1 MMFSQF
7 FIRRPI
13 FAAVISL
20 LFFITGAIAVWQLPI
35 TEYPEVVPPT
45 VVVTANYPGANPK
58 VIAETVASP
67 LEQEINGV
75 EDMLYMSSQAT
86 SDGRMTL
93 TVTFAIG
100 TDVDLAQTQV
110 QSRVERAK
118 PRLPQEVQRLGVV
131 TEKSSPDL
139 TMVVHLTSPD
149 ERYDML
155 YLSNYASLNVKDELA
170 RIEGVGSVQL
180 FGAGDYSMRIWLDPN
195 KVAALGLS
203 PAQITAAIREQNQQ
217 AAAGSLGAQPSGDAE
232 FQLLINVKGRLAA
245 VEEFEDIIIKVGG
258 NGEISRLKDVA
269 RVELGASTY
278 ALRSLLNN
286 KEAVAI
292 PIFQASGSNAIQ
304 ISDNV
309 RAKMAELAKSFP
321 EGLAYDIVYDPTVFV
336 RGSIEAV
343 VKTLLEAVL
352 LVVLVVVLF
361 LQTWRA
367 SIIPLVA
374 VPVSLVGTFA
384 FMHMLGFSL
393 NALSLFGLVL
403 AIGIVVDD
411 AIVVVENVERNISE
425 GLSPVAAT
433 QKAMKEV
440 TGPIVATTLVLAA
453 VFIPTAFMSGLTGQ
467 FYKQFALTITISTF
481 ISAINS
487 LTLSPAL
494 SALLLK
500 GHGEKKDAL
509 TRGMDKLFG
518 GWLFNPFNRFFARL
532 SHGYGWLVKKVIRFG
547 AIVGVMYVVLV
558 GLTGLQFA
566 STPTGYVPG
575 QDKQYLVAFAQLP
588 DAASLERTEA
598 VIKEMSRIALE
609 YPGVANSIAFPGL
622 SINGFTNSPNS
633 GIVFV
638 GLDAFDER
646 DSAELSGNA
655 IAAALN
661 QQFAGIEDAFIAIF
675 PPPPVMG
682 LGTIG
687 GFRLQIQDRANHGY
701 EELYK
706 VTMQVMQKAWA
717 TPELAGVFSGYQVNV
732 PQLDLDIDRTK
743 AKQQSVA
750 LDEVFQTLQAY
761 MGSVYV
767 NDFNQFGRTYQVNM
781 QADEQFRQTPEQIA
795 QLKVRNT
802 QGEMIP
808 LGSFINVTNTAG
820 PDRVM
825 HYNGF
830 TTAEING
837 GPAPGYSTGE
847 AQAAIEKILA
857 ETLPN
862 GMTYEWTELTY
873 QQILAGNAGMFI
885 YPLVILLVFMV
896 LAAQYESLSLPLAI
910 ILIIPMTLL
919 SALSGVL
926 IYGGDNNIFTQI
938 GLIVLVGLATKNAIL
953 IVEFAKELQ
962 DHGMSAMEAILE
974 AGRLRLR
981 PILMTSI
988 AFIMG
993 VVPMVFS
1000 SGAGAEMRQ
1009 AMGVAVFAGMIGV
1022 TIFGLILTPL
1032 FYYMLAKRGDE
1043 KAKQP
1048 VSEQATDTV
1057 EANHA

>member
-1 MMFSQF
+1 MFSQF
-7 FIRRPI
+7 FIKRPI
-13 FAAVISL
+13 FAAVLSL
-20 LFFITGAIAVWQLPI
+20 LIFIGGAISVWQLPI

-58 VIAETVASP
+58 VIADTVASP

-75 EDMLYMSSQAT
+75 ENMLYMSSQAT

-93 TVTFAIG
+93 TITFAIG
-100 TDVDLAQTQV
+100 TDVDRAQTQV
-110 QSRVERAK
+110 QSRVDRAK

-149 ERYDML
+149 DRYDML
-155 YLSNYASLNVKDELA
+155 YLSNYAALNIKDELA
-170 RIEGVGSVQL
+170 RIKGVGEVRL
-180 FGAGDYSMRIWLDPN
+180 FGAGEYSLRVWLDPD

-203 PAQITAAIREQNQQ
+203 PAQVVAAIQEQNQQ
-217 AAAGSLGAQPSGDAE
+217 AAAGSLGAQPSGDSE
-232 FQLLINVKGRLAA
+232 FQLLINVKGRLST
-245 VEEFEDIIIKVGG
+245 EQEFADIIVKVGD
-258 NGEISRLKDVA
+258 NGEVSRLRDIG
-269 RVELGASTY
+269 RVELGAQTY

-286 KEAVAI
+286 KGAVAI

-304 ISDNV
+304 ISEDV
-309 RAKMAELAKSFP
+309 RATMAELAKGFP
-321 EGLAYDIVYDPTVFV
+321 EGLNYDIVYDPTVFV

-384 FMHMLGFSL
+384 MMHLFGFSL

-411 AIVVVENVERNISE
+411 AIVVVENVERNIAD
-425 GLSPVAAT
+425 GLSPMAAT

-453 VFIPTAFMSGLTGQ
+453 VFVPTAFMSGLTGQ
-467 FYKQFALTITISTF
+467 FYMQFALTITISTF
-481 ISAINS
+481 ISALNS

-500 GHGEKKDAL
+500 PHGAKPDAL
-509 TRGMDKLFG
+509 TRVLNKAFG
-518 GWLFNPFNRFFARL
+518 GWLFGPFNRLFARA
-532 SHGYGWLVKKVIRFG
+532 SNGYQLMVRKVIRMG
-547 AIVGVMYVVLV
+547 ALIAVLYVGLV
-558 GLTGLQFA
+558 GLTAVQFQQ
-566 STPTGYVPG
+566 TPTGYVPG

-588 DAASLERTEA
+588 DASSLDRTEA
-598 VIKEMSRIALE
+598 VIKEMSQIALDH
-609 YPGVANSIAFPGL
+609 PGVANSIAFPGL
-622 SINGFTNSPNS
+622 SINGFTNSPS
-633 GIVFV
+633 AGIVFV
-638 GLDAFDER
+638 GLDDFDQR
-646 DSAELSGNA
+646 TSPELSGNA
-655 IAAALN
+655 IAMQLN
-661 QQFAGIEDAFIAIF
+661 QKFAGIQDAFIAIF

-687 GFRLQIQDRANHGY
+687 GFRLQIQDRANLGY
-701 EELYK
+701 EALFG

-717 TPELAGVFSGYQVNV
+717 TPELAGVFSSYQVNV
-732 PQLDLDIDRTK
+732 PQLDLDVDRTK
-743 AKQQSVA
+743 AKQQGVD
-750 LDEVFQTLQAY
+750 LDEVFQTLQVY
-761 MGSVYV
+761 LGSTYV
-767 NDFNQFGRTYQVNM
+767 NDFNQFGRTYQVNI
-781 QADEQFRQTPEQIA
+781 QADEQFRQNPEQIR
-795 QLKVRNT
+795 QLKVRNNK
-802 QGEMIP
+802 GEMIP
-808 LGSFINVTNTAG
+808 LGSFVSVKHVAG

-825 HYNGF
+825 HYNGY

-837 GPAPGYSTGE
+837 GPAPGFSTGE

-857 ETLPN
+857 ETLPP
-862 GMTYEWTELTY
+862 GMTYEWTELSY
-873 QQILAGNAGMFI
+873 QQILAGHTELLIF
-885 YPLVILLVFMV
+885 PLVILLVFMV
-896 LAAQYESLSLPLAI
+896 LAAQYESLTLPLAI
-910 ILIIPMTLL
+910 ILIVPMTLL
-919 SALSGVL
+919 SAMTGVW

-962 DHGMSAMEAILE
+962 DHGMKTMDAILE
-974 AGRLRLR
+974 AARLRLR

-1032 FYYMLAKRGDE
+1032 FYYALARRRDRQL
-1043 KAKQP
+1043 AQADT
-1048 VSEQATDTV
+1048 SEESA
-1057 EANHA
+1057 HA

>member
-1 MMFSQF
+1 MFSQF

-20 LFFITGAIAVWQLPI
+20 IFFIVGAISVWQLPI

-45 VVVTANYPGANPK
+45 VVVTASYPGANPK

-75 EDMLYMSSQAT
+75 ENMLYMSSQAT
-86 SDGRMTL
+86 SDGTMTL
-93 TVTFAIG
+93 TITFAIG
-100 TDVDLAQTQV
+100 SDVDLAQTQV

-118 PRLPQEVQRLGVV
+118 PRLPEEVQRLGVV
-131 TEKSSPDL
+131 TEKSSPSL

-149 ERYDML
+149 DRYDML
-155 YLSNYASLNVKDELA
+155 YLSNYAVLNVKDELA
-170 RIEGVGSVQL
+170 RIEGVGQVRV
-180 FGAGDYSMRIWLDPN
+180 FGAGDYSMRVWLDPN

-203 PAQITAAIREQNQQ
+203 PSNIVASIREQNQQ
-217 AAAGSLGAQPSGDAE
+217 AAAGSLGAQPSGESD
-232 FQLLINVKGRLAA
+232 FQLLINVKGRLTD
-245 VEEFEDIIIKVGG
+245 VEEFEDIIIKVGEQG
-258 NGEISRLKDVA
+258 QISRLKDVA

-278 ALRSLLNN
+278 ALRSMLDN
-286 KEAVAI
+286 KDAAALPV
-292 PIFQASGSNAIQ
+292 FQASGSNAIQ
-304 ISDNV
+304 ISDDV
-309 RAKMAELAKSFP
+309 RSKMAELSKTFP
-321 EGLAYDIVYDPTVFV
+321 EGLSYDIVYDPTVFV
-336 RGSIEAV
+336 RGSIQAV
-343 VKTLLEAVL
+343 VKTLFEAVL

-384 FMHMLGFSL
+384 FMHLLGFSL

-411 AIVVVENVERNISE
+411 AIVVVENVERNIAN

-500 GHGEKKDAL
+500 SHDSKKDAL
-509 TRGMDKLFG
+509 TRGMDKLLG
-518 GWLFNPFNRFFARL
+518 GWLFTPFNRFFARL
-532 SHGYGWLVKKVIRFG
+532 SDGYGWVVKKVLRFG
-547 AIVGVMYVVLV
+547 LLIGVIYIGLV
-558 GLTGLQFA
+558 SLTGLQFA
-566 STPTGYVPG
+566 TTPTGYVPG

-588 DAASLERTEA
+588 DAASLDRTEA

-609 YPGVANSIAFPGL
+609 QPGVANSVAFPGL
-622 SINGFTNSPNS
+622 SINGFTNSTNS
-633 GIVFV
+633 GILFTP
-638 GLDAFDER
+638 LDDFAER
-646 DSAELSGNA
+646 TDPSLSAGA
-655 IAAALN
+655 IAGALN
-661 QQFAGIEDAFIAIF
+661 QKFAAIEDAYIAIF
-675 PPPPVMG
+675 PPPPVQG

-687 GFRLQIQDRANHGY
+687 GFRLQIQDRANYGY
-701 EELYK
+701 DELYK
-706 VTMQVMQKAWA
+706 ITMQVMQKAWA
-717 TPELAGVFSGYQVNV
+717 TPELTGVFSSYQINV
-732 PQLDLDIDRTK
+732 PQLDVDIDRTK
-743 AKQQSVA
+743 AKQQSVS
-750 LDEVFQTLQAY
+750 LDELFATLQGY
-761 MGSVYV
+761 MGSVYA
-767 NDFNQFGRTYQVNM
+767 NDFNQFGRTYQVNV

-795 QLKVRNT
+795 QLKVRNNN
-802 QGEMIP
+802 GDMVPI
-808 LGSFINVTNTAG
+808 GSFINVNNTAG

-837 GPAPGYSTGE
+837 GAAPGYSSGQ

-873 QQILAGNAGMFI
+873 QQILAGNAGMYIF
-885 YPLVILLVFMV
+885 PLIILLVFMV

-926 IYGGDNNIFTQI
+926 IAGGDNNIFTQI
-938 GLIVLVGLATKNAIL
+938 GFIVLVGLATKNAIL

-962 DHGMSAMEAILE
+962 DQGRTAYEAILE

-1000 SGAGAEMRQ
+1000 TGAGAEMRQ
-1009 AMGVAVFAGMIGV
+1009 AMGVAVFSGMIGV
-1022 TIFGLILTPL
+1022 TIFGLLLTPL
-1032 FYYMLAKRGDE
+1032 FYYVLAKRGE
-1043 KAKQP
+1043 GKPQHVP
-1048 VSEQATDTV
+1048 LENNTNQ
-1057 EANHA
+1057 EADHG

>member
-1 MMFSQF
+1 MLSQF
-7 FIRRPI
+7 FIKRPI
-13 FAAVISL
+13 FAAVLSL
-20 LFFITGAIAVWQLPI
+20 LIFIGGAIAVWQLPI

-58 VIAETVASP
+58 VIADTVASP

-93 TVTFAIG
+93 TITFAIG
-100 TDVDLAQTQV
+100 TDVDRAQTQV
-110 QSRVERAK
+110 QSRVDRAR

-149 ERYDML
+149 DRYDML
-155 YLSNYASLNVKDELA
+155 YLSNYAALNVKDELA
-170 RIEGVGSVQL
+170 RIEGVGAVRL
-180 FGAGDYSMRIWLDPN
+180 FGASEYSLRIWLDPN
-195 KVAALGLS
+195 KVSAVGLS
-203 PAQITAAIREQNQQ
+203 PAQILASIREQNQQ
-217 AAAGSLGAQPSGDAE
+217 AAAGSLGAQPAGDSD
-232 FQLLINVKGRLAA
+232 FQILINVKGRLTT
-245 VEEFEDIIIKVGG
+245 EQEFADIIVKVGED
-258 NGEISRLKDVA
+258 GEVTRIRDIG
-269 RVELGASTY
+269 RVELGAQSY

-286 KEAVAI
+286 KDAVAI

-304 ISDNV
+304 ISDDV
-309 RAKMAELAKSFP
+309 RATMAELSKGFP
-321 EGLAYDIVYDPTVFV
+321 EGLTYDIVYDPTVFV

-343 VKTLLEAVL
+343 VKTLLEAIL

-374 VPVSLVGTFA
+374 VPVSLIGTFA
-384 FMHMLGFSL
+384 FMHLLGFSL

-411 AIVVVENVERNISE
+411 AIVVVENVERNIAD
-425 GLSPVAAT
+425 GLSPMAAT

-481 ISAINS
+481 ISALNS

-500 GHGEKKDAL
+500 PHGAKPDGL
-509 TRGMDKLFG
+509 TRVLNKAFG
-518 GWLFNPFNRFFARL
+518 SWLFDPFNRLFNKA
-532 SHGYGWLVKKVIRFG
+532 SKGYGLMVRKVIRFG
-547 AIVGVMYVVLV
+547 GIIGILYIGLV
-558 GLTGLQFA
+558 GLTAVQFQQ
-566 STPTGYVPG
+566 TPTGYVPG

-588 DAASLERTEA
+588 DASSLDRTEA
-598 VIKEMSRIALE
+598 VIKEMSRIAAE
-609 YPGVANSIAFPGL
+609 HPGVANSISFPGL
-622 SINGFTNSPNS
+622 SINGFTNSPS
-633 GIVFV
+633 AGIVFV
-638 GLDAFDER
+638 GLDDFSER
-646 DSAELSGNA
+646 GSPELSGNA

-661 QQFAGIEDAFIAIF
+661 QKFAGIQDAFIAIF
-675 PPPPVMG
+675 PPPPVQG

-687 GFRLQIQDRANHGY
+687 GFRLQIQDRANLGY
-701 EELYK
+701 EELAA

-717 TPELAGVFSGYQVNV
+717 TPELAGVFSSYQVNV
-732 PQLDLDIDRTK
+732 PQLDLDVDRTK
-743 AKQQSVA
+743 AKQQGVN
-750 LDEVFQTLQAY
+750 LDEIFQTLQVY
-761 MGSVYV
+761 MGSAYV
-767 NDFNQFGRTYQVNM
+767 NDFNQFGRTYQVNV
-781 QADEQFRQTPEQIA
+781 QADEQFRQDPEQIR
-795 QLKVRNT
+795 QLKVRNNA
-802 QGEMIP
+802 GEMIP
-808 LGSFINVTNTAG
+808 LGSFINVKHSAG

-825 HYNGF
+825 HYNGY

-837 GPAPGYSTGE
+837 GPAAGYSTGE

-857 ETLPN
+857 ETLPV

-873 QQILAGNAGMFI
+873 QQILAGNAELFI
-885 YPLVILLVFMV
+885 FPLVILLVFMV
-896 LAAQYESLSLPLAI
+896 LAAQYESLTLPLAI
-910 ILIIPMTLL
+910 ILIVPMTLL
-919 SALSGVL
+919 SAMTGVW

-962 DHGMSAMEAILE
+962 DHGMKTMDAILE
-974 AGRLRLR
+974 AARLRLR

-1032 FYYMLAKRGDE
+1032 FYYALAKRRDRQL
-1043 KAKQP
+1043 AQAP
-1048 VSEQATDTV
+1048 VTETEETH
-1057 EANHA
+1057 HA

>member
-1 MMFSQF
+1 MLSQF
-7 FIRRPI
+7 FIKRPI

-20 LFFITGAIAVWQLPI
+20 LFLITGAIAVWQLPV

-45 VVVTANYPGANPK
+45 VVVTASYPGANPK
-58 VIAETVASP
+58 VIADTVASP

-75 EDMLYMSSQAT
+75 ENMLYMSSQAT

-100 TDVDLAQTQV
+100 SDVNLAQTLV

-155 YLSNYASLNVKDELA
+155 YLSNYAALNVKDELA
-170 RIEGVGSVQL
+170 RIDGVGAVQL

-203 PAQITAAIREQNQQ
+203 PAQIIAAIREQNQQ
-217 AAAGSLGAQPSGDAE
+217 AAAGSLGAQPSGSAE
-232 FQLLINVKGRLAA
+232 FQLLINVKGRLTTAA
-245 VEEFEDIIIKVGG
+245 EFENIIIKVGD
-258 NGEISRLKDVA
+258 NGQISRLKDVA
-269 RVELGASTY
+269 RIELGASTY

-292 PIFQASGSNAIQ
+292 PIYQASGSNAIQ
-304 ISDNV
+304 ISDDV

-321 EGLAYDIVYDPTVFV
+321 DGLSYDIVYDPTVFV

-352 LVVLVVVLF
+352 LVVIVVVLF

-384 FMHMLGFSL
+384 FMHLMGFSL

-411 AIVVVENVERNISE
+411 AIVVVENVERNIKE

-500 GHGEKKDAL
+500 GHKEKKDGL
-509 TRGMDKLFG
+509 TLVMDKALG
-518 GWLFNPFNRFFARL
+518 GWLFAPFNRFFARL
-532 SHGYGWLVKKVIRFG
+532 SAGYGYLVKKVLRFG
-547 AIVGVMYVVLV
+547 AIVGVLYIALV
-558 GLTGLQFA
+558 GVTGVQFA
-566 STPTGYVPG
+566 TTPTGYVPG

-588 DAASLERTEA
+588 DASSLDRTDA
-598 VIKEMSRIALE
+598 VVKRMSTIALE
-609 YPGVANSIAFPGL
+609 HPGVIDAIAFPGL
-622 SINGFTNSPNS
+622 NINGFTNSPNS
-633 GIVFV
+633 AVIFV
-638 GLDAFDER
+638 GLNTFEAR
-646 DSAELSGNA
+646 GSAELSANA
-655 IAAALN
+655 IAGALN
-661 QQFAGIEDAFIAIF
+661 QKFSAIEDAFIAIF
-675 PPPPVMG
+675 PPPPVAG

-687 GFRLQIQDRANHGY
+687 GFRLQIQDRANLGY

-706 VTMQVMQKAWA
+706 VTMQVMMKAWQ
-717 TPELAGVFSGYQVNV
+717 TPELAGVFSSYQVNV
-732 PQLDLDIDRTK
+732 PQLELDIDRTK
-743 AKQQSVA
+743 AKQQGVPM
-750 LDEVFQTLQAY
+750 DEVLQTLQAY

-767 NDFNQFGRTYQVNM
+767 NDFNQFGRTYQVNL
-781 QADEQFRQTPEQIA
+781 QADEQFRQTPEQIG
-795 QLKVRNT
+795 QIKVRNN
-802 QGEMIP
+802 QGEMVP
-808 LGSFINVTNTAG
+808 LSSFIKVSNSAG

-825 HYNGF
+825 HYNGY

-837 GPAPGYSTGE
+837 GPAPGYSSGE

-862 GMTYEWTELTY
+862 GMTYEWTDLTY
-873 QQILAGNAGMFI
+873 QQILAGDSGMLI

-896 LAAQYESLSLPLAI
+896 LAAQYESLRLPLAI

-962 DHGMSAMEAILE
+962 ERGFSAVSAIQEAC
-974 AGRLRLR
+974 RLRLR

-1022 TIFGLILTPL
+1022 TVFGLVLTPL
-1032 FYYMLAKRGDE
+1032 FYTILAKRDKNSVAEQQLNSAEAVE
-1043 KAKQP
+1043 K
-1048 VSEQATDTV
+1048 
-1057 EANHA
+1057 NHA

>member
-1 MMFSQF
+1 MFSQF
-7 FIRRPI
+7 FIKRPI

-20 LFFITGAIAVWQLPI
+20 LMFIGGAIAVWQLPI

-100 TDVDLAQTQV
+100 TDVDQAQSQV
-110 QSRVERAK
+110 QSRVDRAT
-118 PRLPQEVQRLGVV
+118 PRLPLEVQRLGVV

-139 TMVVHLTSPD
+139 TMVVHLSSPED
-149 ERYDML
+149 RYDLL
-155 YLSNYASLNVKDELA
+155 YLSNYAALNVKDELA
-170 RIEGVGSVQL
+170 RIEGVGAVRL
-180 FGAGDYSMRIWLDPN
+180 FGAGDYSLRIWLDPN
-195 KVAALGLS
+195 KVASLGLN
-203 PAQITAAIREQNQQ
+203 PNQIIASIREQNQQ
-217 AAAGSLGAQPSGDAE
+217 AAAGSLGAQPSGESD
-232 FQLLINVKGRLAA
+232 FQILINVKGRLNTT
-245 VEEFEDIIIKVGG
+245 EEFEDIIIKVGD
-258 NGEISRLKDVA
+258 NGEVSRLRDVA
-269 RVELGASTY
+269 RVELGASSY
-278 ALRSLLNN
+278 ALRSLLDN
-286 KEAVAI
+286 KDAI
-292 PIFQASGSNAIQ
+292 AIGVFQASGSNAIQ
-304 ISDNV
+304 ISEDV
-309 RAKMAELAKSFP
+309 RARMAELEKSFP
-321 EGLAYDIVYDPTVFV
+321 QGLSYDTVYDPTVFV

-343 VKTLLEAVL
+343 VKTLFEAVL

-384 FMHMLGFSL
+384 FMHLMGFSL

-411 AIVVVENVERNISE
+411 AIVVVENVERNIAE

-433 QKAMKEV
+433 QQAMKEV

-500 GHGEKKDAL
+500 GHDQPKDRL
-509 TRGMDKLFG
+509 TRIMDSLFG
-518 GWLFNPFNRFFARL
+518 RFIFAPFNRVFDKGANAYGSIIKKTIRL
-532 SHGYGWLVKKVIRFG
+532 S
-547 AIVGVMYVVLV
+547 ALV
-558 GLTGLQFA
+558 GIIYVGLLGLTAYQFDT
-566 STPTGYVPG
+566 TPTGYVPG

-598 VIKEMSRIALE
+598 VVKQMSEIALAQ
-609 YPGVANSIAFPGL
+609 PGVEHAVAFPGL

-633 GIVFV
+633 AILFTP
-638 GLDAFDER
+638 LADFDQR
-646 DSAELSGNA
+646 KDPSLSANA
-655 IAAALN
+655 IAGALN
-661 QQFAGIEDAFIAIF
+661 QQFAGIQEAFIAIF
-675 PPPPVMG
+675 PPPPVQG

-701 EELYK
+701 EELAN
-706 VTMQVMQKAWA
+706 VTMQVMQRAWG
-717 TPELAGVFSGYQVNV
+717 TPALAGVFSSYQVNV
-732 PQLDLDIDRTK
+732 PQLDLDLDRTK
-743 AKQQSVA
+743 AMQQGVSV
-750 LDEVFQTLQAY
+750 DEVFSTLQAY
-761 MGSVYV
+761 MGSTYV
-767 NDFNQFGRTYQVNM
+767 NDFNKFGRTYQVNV
-781 QADEQFRQTPEQIA
+781 QADESFRQSPEQIS
-795 QLKVRNT
+795 QLKVRNID
-802 QGEMIP
+802 GAMVP
-808 LGSFINVTNTAG
+808 LGSFVDVDYVAG

-825 HYNGF
+825 HYNGY

-837 GPAPGYSTGE
+837 GPAPGYSSGE
-847 AQAAIEKILA
+847 AQAAIEQILA
-857 ETLPN
+857 ETLPI

-873 QQILAGNAGMFI
+873 QQKLSGDTAMLI
-885 YPLVILLVFMV
+885 YPLVIILVFMV
-896 LAAQYESLSLPLAI
+896 LAAQYESLRLPMAI

-919 SALSGVL
+919 SAISGVL
-926 IYGGDNNIFTQI
+926 LWGGDNNIFTQI

-962 DHGMSAMEAILE
+962 DQGRTVMEAVLE
-974 AGRLRLR
+974 ASRLRLR

-1000 SGAGAEMRQ
+1000 TGEGAEMRQ

-1022 TIFGLILTPL
+1022 TVFGLLLTPL
-1032 FYYMLAKRGDE
+1032 FYYLLAKRTPKPSEEDD
-1043 KAKQP
+1043 KQDLAMANPVFIAK
-1048 VSEQATDTV
+1048 
-1057 EANHA
+1057 

>member
-1 MMFSQF
+1 MLSQF
-7 FIRRPI
+7 FIKRPI
-13 FAAVISL
+13 FAAVLSL
-20 LFFITGAIAVWQLPI
+20 LFFISGALAVWQLPI

-58 VIAETVASP
+58 IIAETVASP

-75 EDMLYMSSQAT
+75 ENMLYMSSQAT

-93 TVTFAIG
+93 TITFAIG

-118 PRLPQEVQRLGVV
+118 PRLPEEVQRLGIV
-131 TEKSSPDL
+131 TEKSSPSL

-149 ERYDML
+149 DRYDML
-155 YLSNYASLNVKDELA
+155 YLSNYAVLKVKDELA
-170 RIEGVGSVQL
+170 RITGVGAVRV
-180 FGAGDYSMRIWLDPN
+180 FGAGDYSMRVWLDPN
-195 KVAALGLS
+195 KVAALSLS
-203 PAQITAAIREQNQQ
+203 PSNIVAAIREQNQQ
-217 AAAGSLGAQPSGDAE
+217 AAAGSLGAQPSGDSD
-232 FQLLINVKGRLAA
+232 FQLLINVKGRLSN
-245 VEEFEDIIIKVGG
+245 VEEFEDIIVKVGDQG
-258 NGEISRLKDVA
+258 QITRLKDVA

-278 ALRSLLNN
+278 ALRSMLDN
-286 KEAVAI
+286 KDAAALPV
-292 PIFQASGSNAIQ
+292 FQASGSNAIQ
-304 ISDNV
+304 ISDDV
-309 RAKMAELAKSFP
+309 RSKMAELSKSFP

-336 RGSIEAV
+336 RGSIKAV
-343 VKTLLEAVL
+343 VQTLVEALL

-384 FMHMLGFSL
+384 FMHLMGFSL

-411 AIVVVENVERNISE
+411 AIVVVENVERNISD

-440 TGPIVATTLVLAA
+440 TGPIIATTLVLAA

-500 GHGEKKDAL
+500 GHHEKKDLL
-509 TRGMDKLFG
+509 TRGMDKLLG
-518 GWLFNPFNRFFARL
+518 GWLFKPFNRMFARM
-532 SHGYGWLVKKVIRFG
+532 SDGYGWLVKKIIRFG
-547 AIVGVMYVVLV
+547 AVIGILYIGLV
-558 GLTGLQFA
+558 GLTGLQFS

-575 QDKQYLVAFAQLP
+575 QDKQYLIAFAQLP
-588 DAASLERTEA
+588 DAASLDRTEA
-598 VIKEMSRIALE
+598 IVKEMSRIALDQ
-609 YPGVANSIAFPGL
+609 PGVAHAVAFPGL
-622 SINGFTNSPNS
+622 SINGFTNSTNS
-633 GIVFV
+633 AILFTP
-638 GLDAFDER
+638 LDDFADR
-646 DSAELSGNA
+646 TDPSLSAGA

-661 QQFAGIEDAFIAIF
+661 QKFAAINGAFIAIF
-675 PPPPVMG
+675 PPPPVQG

-687 GFRLQIQDRANHGY
+687 GFRLQIQDRANYGY

-717 TPELAGVFSGYQVNV
+717 TPELAGVFSSYQVNV
-732 PQLDLDIDRTK
+732 PQLEVNIDRTK
-743 AKQQSVA
+743 AKQQSVS
-750 LDEVFQTLQAY
+750 LDELFSTLQGY
-761 MGSVYV
+761 MGSVYA
-767 NDFNQFGRTYQVNM
+767 NDFNQFGRTYQVNV

-795 QLKVRNT
+795 QLKVRNN
-802 QGEMIP
+802 QGEMVPI
-808 LGSFINVTNTAG
+808 GSFINVTNSSG

-830 TTAEING
+830 TTAELNG
-837 GPAPGYSTGE
+837 GAAPGFSSGE

-873 QQILAGNAGMFI
+873 QQILAGNAGAYI
-885 YPLVILLVFMV
+885 YPLIILLVFMV
-896 LAAQYESLSLPLAI
+896 LAAQYESLSLPIAI

-919 SALSGVL
+919 SALTGVL

-962 DHGMSAMEAILE
+962 DDGMEPLEAILE

-993 VVPMVFS
+993 VVPMVLS
-1000 SGAGAEMRQ
+1000 SGPGSEMRQ
-1009 AMGVAVFAGMIGV
+1009 AMGVAVFSGMIGV

-1032 FYYMLAKRGDE
+1032 FYYALAKRGKNKTELAESSITQD
-1043 KAKQP
+1043 
-1048 VSEQATDTV
+1048 
-1057 EANHA
+1057 